1 MTLVSLDAARAYVAQ
16 IFVRH
21 GASEA
26 VAVSVAAALVG
37 AEADGLKGHGL
48 SRIPTYV
55 GMLTSGKIDGQAVPT
70 ATRVRTASLMVDAA
84 DGFAYPAVDLAIA
97 RLPAIARETGIAAAA
112 ITRSNHAGA
121 LGHHV
126 ERLADQGL
134 IALFF
139 ANTPE
144 AIAPAGGTKAVYG
157 TNPIAFAAPLPG
169 RPPIVVDLA
178 LSTVARGNIVA
189 AKQKGEAIPAGWA
202 LDPEGQP
209 TTDADLAL
217 KGTMVALGGPKGTA
231 LALMVEVLA
240 AALTGAHLSIE
251 ASSFLDEKGPPPGT
265 GQTILAIDP
274 AGFGH
279 GAFGGRMT
287 ALAGAIEAQDGAR
300 LPGQR
305 RLALRRQAEAR
316 GIAIPTDLIQK
327 FGVIG

>member
-1 MTLVSLDAARAYVAQ
+1 MNRVSIEAAEVYVAR
-16 IFVRH
+16 IFQGH
-21 GASEA
+21 GTSALASAA
-26 VAVSVAAALVG
+26 VARALVG

-48 SRIPTYV
+48 SRIPTYL
-55 GMLTSGKIDGQAVPT
+55 GMLAAGKIRGDAVPT
-70 ATRVRTASLMVDAA
+70 ARRIRPATLMIDAA
-84 DGFAYPAVDLAIA
+84 DGFAYPAIDLACA
-97 RLPAIARETGIAAAA
+97 ELAVIARETGIAAAA

-126 ERLADQGL
+126 ERLAEQGL

-144 AIAPAGGTKAVYG
+144 AIAPAGGTRAVYG

-189 AKQKGEAIPAGWA
+189 ARQKGEAIPEGWA
-202 LDPEGQP
+202 LDAEGRP
-209 TTDADLAL
+209 TTDAGEAL
-217 KGTMVALGGPKGTA
+217 KGTMVALGGAKGTA

-240 AALTGAHLSIE
+240 AALTSAHLSME
-251 ASSFLDEKGPPPGT
+251 ASSFLDDKGPPPGT

-279 GAFGGRMT
+279 AAFGERMT
-287 ALAGAIEAQDGAR
+287 ALAAASEAQPGAR

-305 RLALRRQAEAR
+305 RLALRAAAAGSGIVLPDDLVAR
-316 GIAIPTDLIQK
+316 FGAI
-327 FGVIG
+327 G